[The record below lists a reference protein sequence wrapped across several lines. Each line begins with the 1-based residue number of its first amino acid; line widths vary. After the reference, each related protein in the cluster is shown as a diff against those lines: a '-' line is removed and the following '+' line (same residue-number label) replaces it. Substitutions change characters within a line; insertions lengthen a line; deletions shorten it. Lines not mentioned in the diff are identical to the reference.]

1 METILH
7 RFARMLWADQPA
19 DTSSA
24 EKLYASLRPA
34 DTPDTF
40 CWEDLD
46 YTDETRSFWQ
56 PAQHYA
62 RMQTILKGF
71 GEERL
76 HRDGDYASRMIGAL
90 KYWLDH
96 DYTNPNWWHNEIG
109 MPLGIGNITILLYPL
124 LDAETV
130 SRAAVLVGQG
140 SMATL
145 PAISQSWT
153 GANLIWG
160 ALNTV
165 RHALLTGDSDLLRRA
180 VTRAAAEI
188 TEGGAEGI
196 QRDRSFFQHGPRLYS
211 GGYGLS
217 FAEDIARL
225 LYLLQETEYQLPAE
239 KISLFLSFILD
250 GLRPMIH
257 GGGLDWACVGREI
270 TRPGVLDSSRAVATV
285 ELLTRTEGLPRKD
298 ELEAFLAHLRGGEP
312 ADLTRYFPDA
322 AMLCHHFNGLYV
334 GAKFMNDRT
343 LGAEICNSEG
353 ELCCNMS
360 YGTHTCIMKS
370 GREYR
375 DINPIWDYA
384 HIPGTTSFEESDA
397 ELRARRD
404 WVCAAHPNQCFGGKQ
419 NGRRAVICEL
429 AQHDGTRALVAHFA
443 FEDGYVCLGTGIGDA
458 EGRPLVTTVEQ
469 CQLTGDP
476 EITDRATVH
485 NGIRYTALDGT
496 VLDTAIREQVGSW
509 RRNNAA
515 LSDRPVKGDVLTLTI
530 SHPAGQ
536 ESAYAYMISAAD
548 TDEPAV
554 TVLRNDRDLQAIRLP
569 DGAVMA
575 VFYGDASLTVSP
587 DGTVLSGTEGQI
599 LC

>member
-7 RFARMLWADQPA
+7 RFARMLWDDQPA
-19 DTSSA
+19 DVSSA
-24 EKLYASLRPA
+24 EGLYASLGPA

-40 CWEDLD
+40 CWADLD
-46 YTDETRSFWQ
+46 YTDKTRSFWQ

-62 RMQTILKGF
+62 RMQTILKAF

-76 HRDGDYASRMIGAL
+76 YRDGDYASRMIGAL

-96 DYTNPNWWHNEIG
+96 DYRNPNWWHNEIG

-124 LDAETV
+124 LDADTV
-130 SRAAVLVGQG
+130 SRAAALVGRG

-196 QRDRSFFQHGPRLYS
+196 QRDRSFFQHGSRLYA

-217 FAEDIARL
+217 FAWDIARL
-225 LYLLQETEYQLPAE
+225 LYLLGDTAYQLPAG
-239 KISLFLSFILD
+239 KIDLFLSFILD

-270 TRPGVLDSSRAVATV
+270 TRPGTLDAVHTAGMV
-285 ELLTRTEGLPRKD
+285 ELLTRAEGLPRKD
-298 ELEAFLAHLRGGEP
+298 ELYDFLTHLRGGGST
-312 ADLTRYFPDA
+312 DMTRYFPDA
-322 AMLCHHFNGLYV
+322 AMLCHHFHGLYV
-334 GAKFMNDRT
+334 GAKFMNSRT
-343 LGAEICNSEG
+343 LGAEICNAEG
-353 ELCCNMS
+353 ELCYNMS
-360 YGTHTCIMKS
+360 YGTHTCIMRS
-370 GREYR
+370 GKEYL

-397 ELRARRD
+397 ELLARRD
-404 WVCAAHPNQCFGGKQ
+404 WVCAAHPNECFGGKQ
-419 NGRRAVICEL
+419 NGRRAVIYEL
-429 AQHDGTRALVAHFA
+429 AQHDGAEALVTHFA
-443 FEDGYVCLGTGIGDA
+443 FEDGYVCLGAGITDA
-458 EGRPLVTTVEQ
+458 NGRPLVTTVDQ
-469 CQLTGDP
+469 CRLTGDP
-476 EITDRATVH
+476 GITDRATVH

-496 VLDTAIREQVGSW
+496 VMDTAIREQVGSW

-515 LSDRPVKGDVLTLTI
+515 LSDQPVKGDVLTLTVT
-530 SHPAGQ
+530 HPAGR

-548 TDEPAV
+548 TDEPSV
-554 TVLRNDRDLQAIRLP
+554 KVLHNDRALQAIRLP
-569 DGAVMA
+569 DGSVMA
-575 VFYGDASLTVSP
+575 VFHQACSLMAGP
-587 DGTVLSGTEGQI
+587 DGELLSGAEGQI

>member
-19 DTSSA
+19 DISSA
-24 EKLYASLRPA
+24 EGLYASLCPV

-46 YTDETRSFWQ
+46 YTDKTRSFWQ

-76 HRDGDYASRMIGAL
+76 HRDHDYANRMIGAL
-90 KYWLDH
+90 NYWLDH

-109 MPLGIGNITILLYPL
+109 MPQGIGNITILLYPL

-130 SRAAVLVGQG
+130 SRAAALVGRG

-217 FAEDIARL
+217 FAEDVAKL
-225 LYLLQETEYQLPAE
+225 LYLLQETEYQLPAD
-239 KISLFLSFILD
+239 KIDLFLSFILD

-257 GGGLDWACVGREI
+257 GEGLDWACVGREI
-270 TRPGVLDSSRAVATV
+270 TRPGVLDSIHAAGVA

-298 ELEAFLAHLRGGEP
+298 ELVSFLSHLRGSEP
-312 ADLTRYFPDA
+312 TDMTRYFPDA
-322 AMLCHHFNGLYV
+322 AMLCHHFHGLYV

-375 DINPIWDYA
+375 DINPVWDYA
-384 HIPGTTSFEESDA
+384 HIPGTTSIEESDDD
-397 ELRARRD
+397 LLARKG
-404 WVCAAHPNQCFGGKQ
+404 WVFAAHPNECFGGTQ

-429 AQHDGTRALVAHFA
+429 AQHDGTEALVTHFA
-443 FEDGYVCLGTGIGDA
+443 FEDGYVCLGTGIINADS
-458 EGRPLVTTVEQ
+458 RTLVTTVDQ
-469 CQLTGDP
+469 CWRAGDT
-476 EITDRATVH
+476 EITERTVTH

-496 VLDTAIREQVGSW
+496 VMDTAIREQVGSW

-530 SHPAGQ
+530 THPAGR

-554 TVLRNDRDLQAIRLP
+554 TVLRNDRNLQAIRLP
-569 DGAVMA
+569 DGSVMA
-575 VFYGDASLTVSP
+575 VFHRNTSLTVNP
-587 DGTVLSGTEGQI
+587 DGEVLSGTEGQI